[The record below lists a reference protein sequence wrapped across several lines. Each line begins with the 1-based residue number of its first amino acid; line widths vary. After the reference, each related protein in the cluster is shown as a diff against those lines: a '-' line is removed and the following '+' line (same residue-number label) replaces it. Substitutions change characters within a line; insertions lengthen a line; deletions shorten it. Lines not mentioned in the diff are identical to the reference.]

1 MKPLLAEFVSS
12 RIKQLAQGPAS
23 ALSTRCLVQYLRC
36 SLDVT
41 SPLLNSPNIKSFS
54 RHARIN
60 LKGGSTF
67 NKAAVN
73 RYSGRDIVA
82 IFSRK
87 SVAHFLTGSAG
98 LALAATLAPVA
109 ASAQESATAEEA
121 STANEGNVI
130 VVTARRREE
139 RALDVPIAVTAFS
152 GEQLEKSGVLEIVEV
167 GQKTPNLTL
176 EVSRGT
182 NTTLTAFIRGVGQQ
196 DPVAGFE
203 AGVGLYVDDVY
214 LNRPQ
219 AAVLDVYDVE
229 RIEVLRGPQGTLYGR
244 NTIGGAIK
252 YVTARLPED
261 PSLKIKGTLGTYDQA
276 DLIITASTPITE
288 SLRIGASGA
297 RLSRGGF
304 GDNLTLGTENYNKDV
319 WAARGTIEF
328 DNGPVFVRLAG
339 DYVKDN
345 SEARQ
350 GGRLIPGLFTGAPVL
365 DDVFDTRAGLD
376 IVDQEVEAYGGS
388 LNIAVELSDTITL
401 KSITGYREDKSTTPI
416 DFDSLPEADLDVPAI
431 YENDQF
437 SQEFQLL
444 YESDRLSGVV
454 GAYYLDANAFTAFD
468 VALFT
473 TGTLISLPGLN
484 AQTLGDVETETWSVF
499 GDFTYDLSD
508 QWSVSLGGRYTNDKR
523 TSQVLR
529 TTFIGGFSD
538 LFDPNSAAIPIA
550 VTSDFNGSETF
561 KEFTP
566 RASVSFQ
573 PNENNNFYFTYS
585 RGFKGGGFDPRGQT
599 TAAPDLDGDGDIDF
613 DDQFEFLSF
622 DPETVD
628 SYELGWKASVLDNA
642 VNFALAI
649 FKSDYNDVQIPGSV
663 GLDTNGDGTN
673 DSFIGITSN
682 AASADV
688 NGIEFEGTALIGQ
701 DFAGD
706 GSRFSINWSLG
717 LLDADFNT
725 FIDAFGEDVADE
737 RVFQNTP
744 DVTGHMGFNLGIP
757 AAGGIIDFLGSASLR
772 SDASQFEVPNPFL
785 DQDGFVL
792 VDASIVYTDD
802 SDRFSIGLHGKN
814 LFDKEYIVAGYN
826 FVAGGTGGAP
836 IVSTLGLDGTL
847 TGFYGDPRRIFVTGE
862 IRF

>member
-1 MKPLLAEFVSS
+1 MTNHAIYSRALMLAGCAGIALLANPAA
-12 RIKQLAQGPAS
+12 AQNQ
-23 ALSTRCLVQYLRC
+23 VQA
-36 SLDVT
+36 D
-41 SPLLNSPNIKSFS
+41 NE
-54 RHARIN
+54 
-60 LKGGSTF
+60 
-67 NKAAVN
+67 AAQA
-73 RYSGRDIVA
+73 D
-82 IFSRK
+82 
-87 SVAHFLTGSAG
+87 
-98 LALAATLAPVA
+98 
-109 ASAQESATAEEA
+109 
-121 STANEGNVI
+121 EGQNVI

-139 RALDVPIAVTAFS
+139 RLIDVPVSVTAIS
-152 GEQLEKSGVLEIVEV
+152 GEDLARNGTQEITQIAQTV
-167 GQKTPNLTL
+167 PNITL

-182 NTTLTAFIRGVGQQ
+182 NTTLTAFVRGVGQQ

-252 YVTARLPED
+252 YVTAKLPDET
-261 PSLKIKGTLGTYDQA
+261 SVKVRGTYGSYNQA
-276 DLIITASTPITE
+276 DLIVTASTPITDA
-288 SLRIGASGA
+288 LKIGASGA

-304 GDNLTLGTENYNKDV
+304 GDNLNLGTENYNKDV

-328 DNGPVFVRLAG
+328 DNGPVFVRLSG

-350 GGRLIPGLFTGAPVL
+350 GTRLIPGLFTGAPVL

-376 IVDQEVEAYGGS
+376 IVDQEVEAYGGA
-388 LNIAVELSDTITL
+388 LNIAVELSDTLTL
-401 KSITGYREDKSTTPI
+401 KSITAYREDSSTSPI
-416 DFDSLPEADLDVPAI
+416 DFDSLPAADLDVPAI
-431 YENDQF
+431 YKNDQL
-437 SQEFQLL
+437 SQELQLL
-444 YESDRLSGVV
+444 YEGDRFSGVL

-473 TGTLISLPGLN
+473 TGDLIGLPGLN
-484 AQTLGDVETETWSVF
+484 AQTLGDVETKTWSIF
-499 GDFTYDLSD
+499 GDFTYDVTD
-508 QWSVSLGGRYTNDKR
+508 QLSVSLGGRYTNDKR

-538 LFDPNSAAIPIA
+538 LFGPSAAIPIA

-566 RASVSFQ
+566 RASISFK
-573 PNENNNFYFTYS
+573 PTPDHNIYFSYS

-628 SYELGWKASVLDNA
+628 SYELGWKASLLDNR
-642 VNFALAI
+642 VNIAI
-649 FKSDYNDVQIPGSV
+649 AAFLGSYKDVQIPGSI
-663 GLDTNGDGTN
+663 GLDTTGDGTN

-688 NGIEFEGTALIGQ
+688 NGIEFEGSALVGE

-706 GSRFSINWSLG
+706 GSRFAINWSLG
-717 LLDADFNT
+717 VLDASYNT
-725 FIDAFGEDVADE
+725 FIDAFGVDVADQ

-744 DVTGHMGFNLGIP
+744 DITAHMGFNLGLP
-757 AAGGIIDFLGSASLR
+757 VASGIVDFLGSVSLR
-772 SDASQFEVPNPFL
+772 SDASQFETPNAFL
-785 DQDGFVL
+785 DQDGFAL

-814 LFDKEYIVAGYN
+814 LLDKEYIVAGYN

-836 IVSTLGLDGTL
+836 FTSTLGLEGTL
-847 TGFYGDPRRIFVTGE
+847 TGFYGDPRRFYITGE
-862 IRF
+862 VRF